1 MKATSEKRSE
11 TAYSLIQISSKV
23 FEFKDG
29 ELGPVS
35 SLPKISPGSKGS
47 TMSVSSEM
55 NIDFCAS

>member
-1 MKATSEKRSE
+1 MKAASEKHSE

-29 ELGPVS
+29 ELGAVS

-47 TMSVSSEM
+47 TMSVSRK
-55 NIDFCAS
+55 AR